1 MKNLFRRLGIQLS
14 LAFILVG
21 LGSLLVIGLVAP
33 AIINPQFVWSAV
45 DDHLR
50 RPGGPIQ
57 DLENYYRTH
66 QTWDGVETVFE
77 SGPLSAMANTLVF
90 TDADQHVLF
99 GDASLLAR
107 SQDNPD
113 RVERPVPIMIDG
125 QSVGFVTFAG
135 GGWMDTPLKDAAYNR
150 VSQVLIVTMLAVTV
164 LGTLVGVGVSR
175 GLSAPLDRL
184 AAGVRAFGKGN
195 LSQRVKV
202 EGSQEIA
209 TVARAFNEMAGALE
223 DAEIQRRNMVA
234 DVAHELRTPLS
245 VIQGNLQ
252 AILDG
257 VYPLEKEEIARL
269 YDQTRL
275 LSRLVEDLRLLS
287 QADAGMLTLE
297 FQVRDLT
304 QLVAEQA
311 EALKAAADRR
321 GVELKTE
328 LTADL
333 PLVKLD
339 VARLGQV
346 LHNLFDNA
354 LRHTPEGGRITI
366 RVAPEDDGL
375 KLEVSDTGDGILAEH
390 LPHVFDRFYRVDTAR
405 ARESGGSGLGLAIAR
420 SIVEAHGGRIHAES
434 AGVAG
439 QGSTFVVH
447 LPVYREEPAGGS
459 PAVTA

>member
-1 MKNLFRRLGIQLS
+1 MRNLFRQLGIQLS
-14 LAFILVG
+14 LAFVLVG
-21 LGSLLVIGLVAP
+21 LGSLLVIGVVAP
-33 AIINPQFVWSAV
+33 SIINPQFVWSAV

-66 QTWDGVETVFE
+66 ASWDGIETVFE
-77 SGPLSAMANTLVF
+77 SGPFGAMDNTLVF
-90 TDADQHVLF
+90 TDANGQVIF
-99 GDASLLAR
+99 GNPDLLAE
-107 SQDNPD
+107 SQDNPN
-113 RVERPVPIMIDG
+113 RFERPVPIMVDG
-125 QSVGFVTFAG
+125 QAVGYVTFAG
-135 GGWMDTPLKDAAYNR
+135 GGWMDTPLQDAAYTR

-164 LGTLVGVGVSR
+164 LGILVGVGVSR

-209 TVARAFNEMAGALE
+209 TVARAFNEMASALE

-234 DVAHELRTPLS
+234 DVAHELRTPLT

-252 AILDG
+252 AILDD

-287 QADAGMLTLE
+287 QADAGVLTLE
-297 FQVRDLT
+297 FQTRDLT
-304 QLVAEQA
+304 HLVAEQA
-311 EALKAAADRR
+311 EALKAAAERR

-328 LTADL
+328 LTDGL
-333 PLVKLD
+333 PPVRVD

-354 LRHTPEGGRITI
+354 LRYTPQGGSITI
-366 RVAPEDDGL
+366 RVAADGDGL
-375 KLEVSDTGDGILAEH
+375 KLEVRDTGEGILAEH
-390 LPHVFDRFYRVDTAR
+390 LPHVFDRFYRADTAR

-420 SIVEAHGGRIHAES
+420 SIVEAHGGRIQAES

-447 LPVYREEPAGGS
+447 LPASWEETGAEGQAAS
-459 PAVTA
+459 A

>member
-1 MKNLFRRLGIQLS
+1 MRNLFRQLGIQLS
-14 LAFILVG
+14 LAFVLVG
-21 LGSLLVIGLVAP
+21 LGSLLVIGVVAP
-33 AIINPQFVWSAV
+33 SIINPQFVWSAV

-66 QTWDGVETVFE
+66 ASWDGIETVFE
-77 SGPLSAMANTLVF
+77 SGPFGAMANTLVF
-90 TDADQHVLF
+90 TDANGQVIF
-99 GDASLLAR
+99 GNPDLLAE
-107 SQDNPD
+107 SQDNPN
-113 RVERPVPIMIDG
+113 RIERPVPIMVDG
-125 QSVGFVTFAG
+125 QAVGYVTFAG
-135 GGWMDTPLKDAAYNR
+135 GGWMDTPLQDAAYTR

-164 LGTLVGVGVSR
+164 LGILVGVGVSR

-209 TVARAFNEMAGALE
+209 TVARAFNEMASALE

-234 DVAHELRTPLS
+234 DVAHELRTPLT

-252 AILDG
+252 AILDD

-287 QADAGMLTLE
+287 QADAGVLTLE
-297 FQVRDLT
+297 FQTRDLT
-304 QLVAEQA
+304 HLVAEQA

-328 LTADL
+328 LTAGL
-333 PLVKLD
+333 PPVRVD

-354 LRHTPEGGRITI
+354 LRHTPQGGNITI
-366 RVAPEDDGL
+366 RVAADGDGL
-375 KLEVSDTGDGILAEH
+375 KLEVSDTGEGILPEH

-420 SIVEAHGGRIHAES
+420 SIVEAHGGRIQAES

-447 LPVYREEPAGGS
+447 LPASREETGAES
-459 PAVTA
+459 QAEAA